1 MDTKWKALIVIYLG
15 ISLAVGYLF
24 VSKIFFTP
32 KVSITYINYDIVNRG
47 SGNNQI
53 FIGSVKNT
61 GQAVAYDTWVYVTWK
76 DFSGASYTGSYD
88 IGVLNPNQ
96 EEQFK
101 VEFNEEGLAM
111 IQYYTQWAEFSS
123 NPS

>member
-1 MDTKWKALIVIYLG
+1 MDTKWKVLIVIYLG

-24 VSKIFFTP
+24 VSKLFFSP
-32 KVSITYINYDIVNRG
+32 KVAITNINYDIINGG

-53 FIGSVKNT
+53 FIGTVKNT
-61 GQAVAYDTWVYVTWK
+61 GHAVAYNTWVYVTWK
-76 DFSGASYTGSYD
+76 DFSGYSYTGSYPVG
-88 IGVLNPNQ
+88 ILNPNQ
-96 EEQFK
+96 EEQFMI
-101 VEFNEEGLAM
+101 EFNEEGLAM